1 MLDSLRNLL
10 IGSSPAGNP
19 IPFDRVPPEILAEIV
34 AFFSGSR
41 DTWDGRKELANLAKR
56 DLLLLAQVCAHWHTM
71 IMHTPALW
79 GSVEVNARFWPWRS
93 QGFSSF
99 GKAYYKYLGILE
111 MALWRAK
118 GTPLRVVLNVD
129 GAKEDVVEAIV
140 GLLGRHSQQWEQLTL
155 KKLPLLRSL
164 SLSVYGTSDG
174 IEACNVFE
182 DAPSLRHVRLDVQ
195 SMPKLPWAQLRSCTY
210 QDSGTTGFLRVVNHL
225 SSNATFTF
233 HHVAHLWATLPVPL
247 PTTHKAVVSNVS
259 TLDIDLTA
267 AAITPQLTFFLAAIF
282 DCLVLPRLHALRI
295 LRTSGFPLLSWPTDT
310 FVRLAEGSGLRLCLC
325 TLDLRSV
332 KISQRDLERTL
343 EVLDALEDLAVADFP
358 EPGEWVLLEDGLFDR
373 LTALVP
379 RLTHLRCTTLFRFSA
394 ESLAAFVSSRTTFKS
409 FRLTLRA
416 PPKAKGV
423 YAAADAVV
431 HSPVLVRLVAEG
443 RLTLDNDYDSQ
454 RQHEH
459 ELKEHVNTRSPPSP
473 MGRQDMYLG
482 YVRASRLGRPV
493 SASASINAKNMADA
507 ERWRIQRDVGKGNG
521 RASCGLGIVQPEN
534 ESARESRVAQPSS
547 FKLITGKLRLDE
559 PTTIGKT
566 RARTRRTCFKNL
578 PNDRAASAL
587 ATRIRR
593 GEAVKVPCTP
603 AA

>member
-1 MLDSLRNLL
+1 MLDSLLNLL

-19 IPFDRVPPEILAEIV
+19 IPFDRVPPEILTEIV

-79 GSVEVNARFWPWRS
+79 GSVEVNARFWPRRS

-99 GKAYYKYLGILE
+99 GKAYYRYLGILE

-129 GAKEDVVEAIV
+129 GADDDVVEGIV
-140 GLLGRHSQQWEQLTL
+140 GLLARHGEQWEELTL
-155 KKLPLLRSL
+155 CIGANQLRLLEPISKKLPLLRSL
-164 SLSVYGTSDG
+164 SLSVYGTG
-174 IEACNVFE
+174 IEGYNVFE
-182 DAPSLRHVRLDVQ
+182 DAPSLRHVRLDMQ
-195 SMPKLPWAQLRSCTY
+195 SVPKLPWTQLRSCTY
-210 QDSGTTGFLRVVNHL
+210 QDSGTTGFLRVLNHL
-225 SSNATFTF
+225 SSNASFTF
-233 HHVAHLWATLPVPL
+233 HHIAHLWAALPVPL

-267 AAITPQLTFFLAAIF
+267 AAITPQLTLFLAAIF
-282 DCLVLPRLHALRI
+282 DCLVLPRLHGLRVV
-295 LRTSGFPLLSWPTDT
+295 RTSGHPLLSWPTDS
-310 FVRLAEGSGLRLCLC
+310 FVRLAEGSGLRLCLSA
-325 TLDLRSV
+325 LDLRSV
-332 KISQRDLERTL
+332 KISQGDLVRTL
-343 EVLDALEDLAVADFP
+343 EALDALEDLAVADFP

-394 ESLAAFVSSRTTFKS
+394 ETLAAFVLSRTAFKS

-431 HSPVLVRLVAEG
+431 HAPVLVRLVAEG
-443 RLTLDNDYDSQ
+443 RLTLDHHYGYQ
-454 RQHEH
+454 GQLEYGR
-459 ELKEHVNTRSPPSP
+459 KEYVNTRSE
-473 MGRQDMYLG
+473 RQDIYSGHGL
-482 YVRASRLGRPV
+482 ASRLGGPV

-507 ERWRIQRDVGKGNG
+507 ERWAKRDVARRSGK
-521 RASCGLGIVQPEN
+521 
-534 ESARESRVAQPSS
+534 RE
-547 FKLITGKLRLDE
+547 
-559 PTTIGKT
+559 
-566 RARTRRTCFKNL
+566 
-578 PNDRAASAL
+578 
-587 ATRIRR
+587 
-593 GEAVKVPCTP
+593 GEREDVVWG
-603 AA
+603 